1 MSEPGLSPRVID
13 YPSSDGKPMTESE
26 AQFLPLTYVALA
38 LREHFEQRDDVYVG
52 ANMFL
57 YYEENN
63 PRAVVAPDVFVVVG
77 APKRVRDSYLLWNE
91 PKGPD
96 FVLEVT
102 SRSTRREDQGRKKRV
117 YASLGVGEYFLFDP
131 TGDYLRPRLQG
142 FVLRQGRYER
152 LPTARLPHGEPSLSS
167 EAVGLDLRVR
177 GEELRLYDPDEGYD
191 LYSYSEWAK
200 AHARE
205 KDRAATEETDAESRR
220 GSRRDGGNRAQS
232 RPGPYRRV
240 GGAPT
245 KSTGVTRRQTAL
257 WFHRRTERANNR
269 AEHLVSGERGGPNFL
284 RVSRQLCY
292 GHGDRPRL
300 NGTGRTRR

>member
-63 PRAVVAPDVFVVVG
+63 PRTVVAPDVFVVVG

-96 FVLEVT
+96 FVLEIT
-102 SRSTRREDQGRKKRV
+102 FRSTRREDQGRKKRV

-142 FVLRQGRYER
+142 FVLRQGRYEP
-152 LPTARLPHGEPSLSS
+152 LPTARLPNGEPSLSS
-167 EAVGLDLRVR
+167 EAVGLHLRVR
-177 GEELRLYDPDEGYD
+177 GEELRLYDPDKGRD
-191 LYSYSEWAK
+191 LFYYSEWAK

-205 KDRAATEETDAESRR
+205 ADRAATEEAARKAAEDRAATEEAARKAAEDRAATEEAGRKAAEARIAELEALLRNPR
-220 GSRRDGGNRAQS
+220 G
-232 RPGPYRRV
+232 
-240 GGAPT
+240 
-245 KSTGVTRRQTAL
+245 
-257 WFHRRTERANNR
+257 
-269 AEHLVSGERGGPNFL
+269 
-284 RVSRQLCY
+284 
-292 GHGDRPRL
+292 
-300 NGTGRTRR
+300 

>member
-1 MSEPGLSPRVID
+1 MSEPGLSSRVID

-38 LREHFEQRDDVYVG
+38 LREHFKQRDDVYVG

-57 YYEENN
+57 YYEQNN

-205 KDRAATEETDAESRR
+205 KDRAATEETTRKAAEDRAATEETARKAAEDRAATEETARKAAQARIAELEALLRNLR
-220 GSRRDGGNRAQS
+220 GC
-232 RPGPYRRV
+232 PGVKRLSGSIDEPNGPTTARSTSCRV
-240 GGAPT
+240 GA
-245 KSTGVTRRQTAL
+245 A
-257 WFHRRTERANNR
+257 
-269 AEHLVSGERGGPNFL
+269 
-284 RVSRQLCY
+284 
-292 GHGDRPRL
+292 DRIS
-300 NGTGRTRR
+300 

>member
-96 FVLEVT
+96 FVLEIT

-142 FVLRQGRYER
+142 FVLRQGRYEP
-152 LPTARLPHGEPSLSS
+152 LPTARLPHGEPGLVS
-167 EAVGLDLRVR
+167 EAVGLHLRVR
-177 GEELRLYDPDEGYD
+177 GEELRLYDPDKGRD
-191 LYSYSEWAK
+191 LFYYSEWAK

-205 KDRAATEETDAESRR
+205 ETARKAAADRAAMEEAARKAAEDRAAMEETARKAAEDRAATEEAGRKAAEARIAELEALLRNPR
-220 GSRRDGGNRAQS
+220 G
-232 RPGPYRRV
+232 
-240 GGAPT
+240 
-245 KSTGVTRRQTAL
+245 
-257 WFHRRTERANNR
+257 
-269 AEHLVSGERGGPNFL
+269 
-284 RVSRQLCY
+284 
-292 GHGDRPRL
+292 
-300 NGTGRTRR
+300 

>member
-1 MSEPGLSPRVID
+1 MSEPGLSSRVID

-38 LREHFEQRDDVYVG
+38 LRAHFEQRDDVYVG

-57 YYEENN
+57 YYEQNN

-205 KDRAATEETDAESRR
+205 KDRAATEKTARKAAEDRAATEKTARKAAEARIAELEALLRNPR
-220 GSRRDGGNRAQS
+220 G
-232 RPGPYRRV
+232 
-240 GGAPT
+240 
-245 KSTGVTRRQTAL
+245 
-257 WFHRRTERANNR
+257 
-269 AEHLVSGERGGPNFL
+269 
-284 RVSRQLCY
+284 
-292 GHGDRPRL
+292 
-300 NGTGRTRR
+300 

>member
-1 MSEPGLSPRVID
+1 MSEPGLSSRVID

-57 YYEENN
+57 YYEQNN

-152 LPTARLPHGEPSLSS
+152 LPTARLPHGEPSLVS

-177 GEELRLYDPDEGYD
+177 GEELRLYDPDKGHD
-191 LYSYSEWAK
+191 LFYYSEWAK
-200 AHARE
+200 AHATEETARKAAE
-205 KDRAATEETDAESRR
+205 DRAATEETARKAAEARIAELEALLRNLR
-220 GSRRDGGNRAQS
+220 G
-232 RPGPYRRV
+232 
-240 GGAPT
+240 
-245 KSTGVTRRQTAL
+245 
-257 WFHRRTERANNR
+257 
-269 AEHLVSGERGGPNFL
+269 
-284 RVSRQLCY
+284 
-292 GHGDRPRL
+292 
-300 NGTGRTRR
+300 